1 MTEYRKAK
9 IQIIYDVLSQIKEL
23 YPAKIRGIYED
34 VFYQDTQEK
43 LYRLGKKYGLIKT
56 FYKLSILDRK

>member
-23 YPAKIRGIYED
+23 FPAETRGIYEN
-34 VFYQDTQEK
+34 VLYQDTQEK

-56 FYKLSILDRK
+56 FRKLSVLD

>member
-23 YPAKIRGIYED
+23 FPARKRGIYED
-34 VFYQDTQEK
+34 VFYQDIQEK
-43 LYRLGKKYGLIKT
+43 LYRLGRKYGLIKT
-56 FYKLSILDRK
+56 FRRLGVLD